1 MPKREIELEEKKP
14 GLRSVLRTIGTLL
27 VAVGGYEIVGGNI
40 AMGSLKV
47 LIGLLIYYIKDKIE

>member
-1 MPKREIELEEKKP
+1 MPKRNMYEEEKKP

-47 LIGLLIYYIKDKIE
+47 LIGLVIYYIKDKIE